1 MTLAVISLPQSM
13 RRVGLALGTALAV
26 AALAACSNATA
37 SSDKGNEQGF
47 VSGLGTVTRVDA
59 ASRKAGPELKGTTL
73 GGAAFDLSALKGKVV
88 VLNVWA
94 SWCGPCRAEAPVL
107 ERVAQDLRPQGV
119 QFVGLDTRDSD
130 ASAKAFVDNYG
141 VTYDSVIDRDG
152 QLQLAFRKTIPPS
165 AIPSTL
171 VLDRQGRVAG
181 RYLGPIT
188 EPRLRDLIAPVL
200 AEKS

>member
-1 MTLAVISLPQSM
+1 MPLRAPVRRVALALSAVIFG
-13 RRVGLALGTALAV
+13 VALAG
-26 AALAACSNATA
+26 CSNATA

-47 VSGLGTVTRVDA
+47 VSGLGTVTKVDVA
-59 ASRKAGPELKGTTL
+59 DRKAGPDLKGATL
-73 GGAAFDLSALKGKVV
+73 GGSPFDLSALKGKVV

-94 SWCGPCRAEAPVL
+94 SWCGPCRAEAPAL

-130 ASAKAFVDNYG
+130 ASATAFVDNYG

-188 EPRLRDLIAPVL
+188 EPRLRELIAPVL
-200 AEKS
+200 AETS